1 MSALATLETGLLL
14 GLYALLSGIWG
25 VLWALAQ
32 FRRNPIFGRL
42 AVAAYGLH
50 TLVALTIVLWTPLGI
65 GWKCLIVGSSLVF
78 LALPPMTW
86 RLLEST
92 HQNAGSEHDR
102 EFSQHSPRVVARV
115 QRYIREPR
123 RRDE

>member
-14 GLYALLSGIWG
+14 GLYALLAGIWG

-32 FRRNPIFGRL
+32 VRQAPIFGRS
-42 AVAAYGLH
+42 AAAAYGLH
-50 TLVALTIVLWTPLGI
+50 ILAALTIILWTPLGF

-86 RLLEST
+86 RFLQHT
-92 HQNAGSEHDR
+92 HRDGVSQDDR
-102 EFSQHSPRVVARV
+102 KSSQHTARV
-115 QRYIREPR
+115 EARL
-123 RRDE
+123 

>member
-32 FRRNPIFGRL
+32 FRQNPIFGRL

-78 LALPPMTW
+78 LALPPLTW
-86 RLLEST
+86 RLLQRT
-92 HQNAGSEHDR
+92 HDNERSEHGR
-102 EFSQHSPRVVARV
+102 ESPQHSRRLMARL
-115 QRYIREPR
+115 
-123 RRDE
+123 